1 MAKARAHQPDSA
13 IAQFVQARVSGE
25 EDVHEPSMQV
35 MSVRVDLQTVADL
48 EDLAGR
54 LDVTR
59 SMLARRLIE
68 AGIEEAEAEW
78 QRLHERGNG

>member
-1 MAKARAHQPDSA
+1 MTRAKMHQRDTAVAR
-13 IAQFVQARVSGE
+13 FVQAQLSDE
-25 EDVHEPSMQV
+25 EEIHEPSVQII
-35 MSVRVDLQTVADL
+35 SVRVDVQTVADL

-54 LDVTR
+54 LDITR

-68 AGIEEAEAEW
+68 AGIEEAEEEW